1 MFSIFLNILIQS
13 YRFGDYENSYRFLG
27 KCQARRYCLS
37 ENVRTDPSNGRKDNC
52 IAEAAIKCCWQGVL
66 ATTMHSVSSKDIQKA
81 RRIARRTRS
90 AVACARCKAS
100 KVKCNDYRPCKQCTD
115 KFNPCH
121 EIDMQGSMLGS
132 SKKMESEYENHASRP
147 LTSNLQSR
155 SEECIENLENANR
168 FSFPGS
174 FQASRSLPTT
184 QLNLYSTGNMFQT
197 DAGILN
203 GFSPFPLQDFL
214 LGRPLSIQPPP
225 HLQNNLYAPFSQQ
238 TFLPS
243 LIPRPSSVP
252 VQMTTPSL
260 HGSALSAPLP
270 ALRTDILSILLANSP
285 TAASLLPH
293 FRL

>member
-1 MFSIFLNILIQS
+1 
-13 YRFGDYENSYRFLG
+13 
-27 KCQARRYCLS
+27 
-37 ENVRTDPSNGRKDNC
+37 
-52 IAEAAIKCCWQGVL
+52 
-66 ATTMHSVSSKDIQKA
+66 MHSVSSKDIRKA

-132 SKKMESEYENHASRP
+132 SKKMKSENKSHISRP
-147 LTSNLQSR
+147 LTSSWQSR
-155 SEECIENLENANR
+155 SEECIESLENANQ
-168 FSFPGS
+168 FSFPENIPAG
-174 FQASRSLPTT
+174 RSLPTT
-184 QLNLYSTGNMFQT
+184 QLNLYRTGNTFQNN
-197 DAGILN
+197 AQILN
-203 GFSPFPLQDFL
+203 DFSTFPLQDFS

-225 HLQNNLYAPFSQQ
+225 HLQHNLYAAFSQP

-243 LIPRPSSVP
+243 LIPRPSAVP

-260 HGSALSAPLP
+260 HGSAPSAPLS